1 MSKRIKFSDRKQAKK
16 QEENYERE
24 NTKRKEVPDIIIACE
39 DSVSSPTYFRQ
50 IVKDLIRN
58 KTITQDSFVIPPHDG
73 RTHPS
78 GVLLTLKEYIS
89 EGDKKYSDFKHKWI
103 VIDRDIERVNG
114 GGHTQEDYNK
124 AIEQSKNEEE
134 RLRVEVAYANDCFEL
149 WYLLHFNYVCT
160 PISRDQIVVDLI
172 TKLKDLDAKTFS
184 KLNKKSIKDK
194 SSTEEIFKAI
204 KDKQPDAIK
213 NAENLFLSHGTVYDP
228 ENKNPCTTV
237 HKLVKILNTF

>member
-1 MSKRIKFSDRKQAKK
+1 MAKRIKFSDRKQAKK
-16 QEENYERE
+16 QEENHERK
-24 NTKRKEVPDIIIACE
+24 NTKRNEVPDIIIACE

-89 EGDKKYSDFKHKWI
+89 KDDKKYSDFKHKWI

-124 AIEQSKNEEE
+124 AIEQSKNKEEK
-134 RLRVEVAYANDCFEL
+134 LRVEVAYANDCFEL
-149 WYLLHFNYVCT
+149 WYLLHFNYVNT
-160 PISRDQIVVDLI
+160 PILRDKIVVDLI
-172 TKLKDLDAKTFS
+172 TELKNLDNKTFS

-194 SSTEEIFKAI
+194 SFTEEIFKAI
-204 KDKQPDAIK
+204 KGKQLDAI
-213 NAENLFLSHGTVYDP
+213 NNSERLLLSHGKIHDP
-228 ENKNPCTTV
+228 ENKNPCATV
-237 HKLVKILNTF
+237 HKLVEILNTF